1 MNYDDV
7 IYITEKDYLRI
18 KNVLSYQESV
28 DFENLEL
35 ELDRANIIADN
46 EVPKELV
53 TMNSKVRFLNLS
65 NAKEMEITIVY
76 PSEANF
82 KEGKVSVLASLG
94 SALLGLRVGQEIN
107 WMFPDGTTKK
117 LRILEVLY
125 QPEANEDWHL

>member
-1 MNYDDV
+1 MIHDDV

-18 KNVLSYQESV
+18 KNVLSYHESS

-46 EVPKELV
+46 EVTRELV

-65 NAKEMEITIVY
+65 NSKEMEITIVY
-76 PSEANF
+76 PSDANF

-107 WMFPDGTTKK
+107 WMFPDGSTKR

>member
-1 MNYDDV
+1 MTNDDV

-18 KNVLSYQESV
+18 KNVLSYQDGT
-28 DFENLEL
+28 DFESLEL

-65 NAKEMEITIVY
+65 NSKEMEITIVY
-76 PSEANF
+76 PSDADF

-107 WMFPDGTTKK
+107 WMFPDGATKRLK
-117 LRILEVLY
+117 IIEVIY